1 MPACANGSRANT
13 GMSLA
18 DGYTDLPPGKL
29 ANVVTCLE
37 MCEPAA
43 PRPEHVSLPVTI
55 ERFTRPDAERFR
67 ALVRHV
73 GEPYLW
79 QSPLLI
85 TDEQFAEQIRD
96 PDEELYVLRSDG
108 RDEGIL
114 QLDFRQAG
122 DCEVRLF
129 GVSERLRGTGAGR
142 KLMNFALNTAWSRPL
157 RRLWL
162 HTCTLDHPDA
172 LAFYIRS
179 GFVPF
184 KRQIE
189 IHDDPRAVGLYPK
202 SAAPGVPLI

>member
-1 MPACANGSRANT
+1 MSTAASRSSCAMPACANGSRANT

-37 MCEPAA
+37 MRERAK

-55 ERFTRPDAERFR
+55 ERFARPDAERFR
-67 ALVRHV
+67 ALVRYV

-96 PDEELYVLRSDG
+96 PDEELYALCGSG

-114 QLDFRQAG
+114 QL
-122 DCEVRLF
+122 
-129 GVSERLRGTGAGR
+129 
-142 KLMNFALNTAWSRPL
+142 
-157 RRLWL
+157 
-162 HTCTLDHPDA
+162 
-172 LAFYIRS
+172 
-179 GFVPF
+179 
-184 KRQIE
+184 
-189 IHDDPRAVGLYPK
+189 
-202 SAAPGVPLI
+202 

>member
-1 MPACANGSRANT
+1 
-13 GMSLA
+13 MSLA

-37 MCEPAA
+37 MRERAQA
-43 PRPEHVSLPVTI
+43 RPGPTALPGTI
-55 ERFTRPDAERFR
+55 ERFTQPDAARFR

-85 TDEQFAEQIRD
+85 TDEQFAELVRD
-96 PDEELYVLRSDG
+96 ADQELYVLRDAG
-108 RDEGIL
+108 TDEGVL
-114 QLDFRQAG
+114 LLDFREA
-122 DCEVRLF
+122 DNCEVRLF
-129 GVSERLRGTGAGR
+129 GVSERLRRTGAGR
-142 KLMNFALNTAWSRPL
+142 MLMNFTIETAWARPI

-172 LAFYIRS
+172 LPFYIRS

-189 IHDDPRAVGLYPK
+189 IHDDPRVLGLYPH
-202 SAAPGVPLI
+202 SAAPNVPLL

>member
-1 MPACANGSRANT
+1 
-13 GMSLA
+13 MSLA

-37 MCEPAA
+37 MRERAD
-43 PRPEHVSLPVTI
+43 PRPERVSPALTI
-55 ERFTRPDAERFR
+55 EAFTQPDARRYR

-85 TDEQFAEQIRD
+85 TDEQFAEQVRD
-96 PDEELYVLRSDG
+96 PKVAIYALLTGG

-114 QLDFRQAG
+114 HLDFRQAG
-122 DCEVRLF
+122 ECEVRLF

-142 KLMNFALNTAWSRPL
+142 KLMNYALDAAWSRPI

-172 LAFYIRS
+172 LPFYIRS
-179 GFVPF
+179 GFAPF
-184 KRQIE
+184 KRQVE
-189 IHDDPRAVGLYPK
+189 IHDDPRTLGLYPK
-202 SAAPGVPLI
+202 TAAPNVPLI

>member
-1 MPACANGSRANT
+1 MRACANGSRANT

-18 DGYTDLPPGKL
+18 DGYTDLPRGKL

-37 MCEPAA
+37 MRERPRS
-43 PRPEHVSLPVTI
+43 RPEHVSLPVTI

-67 ALVRHV
+67 ALVRRV

-96 PDEELYVLRSDG
+96 PDVQLYALRGSG
-108 RDEGIL
+108 GDEGIL
-114 QLDFRQAG
+114 LLDFRQAG
-122 DCEVRLF
+122 DCEIALF
-129 GVSERLRGTGAGR
+129 GVSEHLRGTGAGR
-142 KLMNFALNTAWSRPL
+142 KLMNFAMETAWSRPI
-157 RRLWL
+157 RRVWL

-172 LAFYIRS
+172 LPFYVRS

>member
-1 MPACANGSRANT
+1 
-13 GMSLA
+13 MSLA

-37 MCEPAA
+37 MRERAQT
-43 PRPEHVSLPVTI
+43 RPERASQPVSI
-55 ERFTRPDAERFR
+55 ERFTEPDAERYR
-67 ALVRHV
+67 ALVRRI

-85 TDEQFAEQIRD
+85 TDEQFTQQVRD
-96 PDEELYVLRSDG
+96 PDVEIYVLRSG
-108 RDEGIL
+108 GQDEGIL

-122 DCEVRLF
+122 ECEVRLF
-129 GVSERLRGTGAGR
+129 GVSERLRGSGSGR
-142 KLMNFALNTAWSRPL
+142 KLMNYAIQTAWARPI

-172 LAFYIRS
+172 LPFYVRS
-179 GFVPF
+179 GFAPF

-189 IHDDPRAVGLYPK
+189 IHDDPRVIGLYPRT
-202 SAAPGVPLI
+202 AAPNVPIL

>member
-1 MPACANGSRANT
+1 
-13 GMSLA
+13 MSLA

-37 MCEPAA
+37 MRERAQI
-43 PRPEHVSLPVTI
+43 RPEHTALTVTI
-55 ERFTRPDAERFR
+55 ERFTQPDAARYR

-79 QSPLLI
+79 QSPLFI
-85 TDEQFAEQIRD
+85 TDEQFAQLVRD
-96 PDEELYVLRSDG
+96 RNAELYVMRSG
-108 RDEGIL
+108 GEDEGIL
-114 QLDFRQAG
+114 LLGFREDG
-122 DCEVRLF
+122 DCEIRLF

-142 KLMNFALNTAWSRPL
+142 KLMNFAIATAWARPIQ
-157 RRLWL
+157 RVWL

-172 LAFYIRS
+172 LPFYIRS

-189 IHDDPRAVGLYPK
+189 IHDDPRVLGLYPR
-202 SAAPGVPLI
+202 SAAPNVPLL

>member
-1 MPACANGSRANT
+1 
-13 GMSLA
+13 MSLA

-37 MCEPAA
+37 MRERAQT
-43 PRPEHVSLPVTI
+43 RPEAAALAVTI
-55 ERFTRPDAERFR
+55 ERFTQPDAPRFR

-73 GEPYLW
+73 GEAYLW

-85 TDEQFAEQIRD
+85 TDEQFAKLVRD
-96 PDEELYVLRSDG
+96 ADEELYVLREADK
-108 RDEGIL
+108 DEGVL
-114 QLDFRQAG
+114 LLDFREAG
-122 DCEVRLF
+122 TCEVSLF
-129 GVSERLRGTGAGR
+129 GVSERVRGTGAGR
-142 KLMNFALNTAWSRPL
+142 ILMNFAIKTAWARPI

-172 LAFYIRS
+172 LPFYIRS

-189 IHDDPRAVGLYPK
+189 IHDDPRAIGLYPR
-202 SAAPGVPLI
+202 SAAPNVPLL